1 MRSAVREGVI
11 EEAAA
16 LSERDPSQPAWEA
29 TEHRAWQSRRMEV
42 YAAQVT
48 RLDAGVGRIVSALT
62 SAGRLDDTLIVFL
75 SDNGASDE
83 TLPKVDLERFRRRTD
98 ILRTVTRDGR
108 EVRIGNQPS
117 IEPGAEDTYAS
128 YGRAWANL
136 SNAPFRYYKQ
146 WVHEGG
152 IATPFIV
159 HWPERRPPR
168 RSRGAHALSID
179 RRAADAAR
187 RVRHR
192 LPGRA
197 VEGRSMLP
205 ALRGGRVADATL
217 YWEHTGNAAVRHGQW
232 KLVRQFSQP
241 WELYDIQADRSE
253 LHDLAPR
260 HPDLVADL
268 AADWQAWADRV
279 GVIPWS
285 TTLNLY
291 RTRGLTDEE
300 AAG

>member
-1 MRSAVREGVI
+1 M
-11 EEAAA
+11 
-16 LSERDPSQPAWEA
+16 
-29 TEHRAWQSRRMEV
+29 
-42 YAAQVT
+42 
-48 RLDAGVGRIVSALT
+48 SALT

-83 TLPKVDLERFRRRTD
+83 TLPKVDPEGFRRRTD
-98 ILRTVTRDGR
+98 ILRTRTRDGR
-108 EVRIGNQPS
+108 AVRIGNQPS
-117 IEPGAEDTYAS
+117 IQPGAEDTYAS

-136 SNAPFRYYKQ
+136 SNTPFRYYKQ

-159 HWPERRPPR
+159 HWPSGHLRD
-168 RSRGAHALSID
+168 GAVVHTPFQLTD
-179 RRAADAAR
+179 VLPTLLDACDIAC
-187 RVRHR
+187 
-192 LPGRA
+192 PDG

-205 ALRGGRVADATL
+205 ALRGGSVAEATL
-217 YWEHTGNAAVRHGQW
+217 YWEHTGNAAIRRGQW
-232 KLVRQFSQP
+232 KLVRQFAQP

-268 AADWQAWADRV
+268 VDNWQAWADRV